1 MYIIGGN
8 ALGDKIRIGIVG
20 YGNVGKGVRLAAYQ
34 NPDME
39 LVAIFT
45 RRDVNS
51 INIDDTSVKVVNVLE
66 AESFKDTIDVM
77 ILCGGSATDLVE
89 QGPYF
94 AKMFNTVDSF
104 DTHAKIPEYFDA
116 VDKSAQMGE
125 NTSLIS
131 GGWDPGLFSLN
142 RVMAEAILPRGRGYT
157 FWGPGV
163 SLGHSDA
170 IRRIEG
176 VKDAVQYTIPKESA
190 VESIRKG
197 NMPKLTNGDRH
208 VRDCYV
214 VIEEGADKAE
224 IENKIK
230 TMKNY
235 FAEYETQVTFITE
248 EELKCKHGGL
258 PHGGLV
264 IHSGVTGADE
274 ENISVVEYSLNLGSN
289 AEFTA
294 SVLIAYA
301 RAVYRL
307 NREGVIG
314 AKTVLDIPP
323 AYLSHKSDEELRR
336 NLL

>member
-1 MYIIGGN
+1 M
-8 ALGDKIRIGIVG
+8 GDKIRIGIVG

>member
-1 MYIIGGN
+1 
-8 ALGDKIRIGIVG
+8 LGDKIRIGIVG

>member
-1 MYIIGGN
+1 MNG
-8 ALGDKIRIGIVG
+8 KIKIGIVG
-20 YGNVGKGVRLAAYQ
+20 YGNVGRGVRLATYQ
-34 NPDME
+34 NGDME

-45 RRDVNS
+45 RRDVAS
-51 INIDDTSVKVVNVLE
+51 LNIDDPNIEVLNVSE
-66 AESFKDTIDVM
+66 ADRFKDHIDVM
-77 ILCGGSATDLVE
+77 ILCGGSATDLTQ

-94 AKMFNTVDSF
+94 AEKFNTVDSF
-104 DTHAKIPEYFDA
+104 DTHARIPEYFNAIDRA
-116 VDKSAQMGE
+116 SRQGKK
-125 NTSLIS
+125 TSLIS
-131 GGWDPGLFSLN
+131 GGWDPGLFSIN
-142 RVMAEAILPRGRGYT
+142 RVMAESILPKGKGYT

>member
-1 MYIIGGN
+1 M
-8 ALGDKIRIGIVG
+8 GDKIRIGIVG

-235 FAEYETQVTFITE
+235 FAEYETQVCFMTW
-248 EELKCKHGGL
+248 EELKCRNGGL
-258 PHGGLV
+258 PNGGVV